1 MRRWGPPCRP
11 GVHAAIATLTDKVEA
26 LLWAPAVDKLPG
38 FARLGVKLVRFIY
51 AVLRDSVV
59 GNLPMRAMGL
69 VYITI
74 LSIVPLLA
82 ISFSVLRGFGFHKQ
96 MEPLLYELL
105 APLGEKGVEL
115 TNQVVGF
122 VDNVQGYVGA
132 AIGAMV
138 LLIYTTLSMAEKVE
152 DSLNF
157 VWRVERS
164 RNLARRLSEFLS
176 VILLGPVV
184 MVTAISLIA
193 AAESTTVVRELR
205 GIEAI
210 GQTLLFAGQLVPYL
224 LVVAGFSFV
233 YWFLPNTRV
242 RLVAALVGGLAGGLL
257 WAASGTLFATFVVNS
272 VRTMSIYA
280 TFAIVII
287 ALIWLY
293 LCWLILL
300 VGAQVAFYV
309 QHPEHLRLGFRRV
322 TLGGRRREEIAL
334 SLMSLIAQRFRDGAK
349 RLQMLDVAEELA
361 LPSLVISAV
370 GQRLESAG
378 LLTRTQKDELLP
390 GRDPGQ
396 IRLTEIL
403 DAVREPQLMD
413 VFPEG
418 HWPAGVKRVATRVS
432 GAIEQSLG
440 TQSLYDIIDG
450 PRAET

>member
-1 MRRWGPPCRP
+1 
-11 GVHAAIATLTDKVEA
+11 
-26 LLWAPAVDKLPG
+26 
-38 FARLGVKLVRFIY
+38 LVRFVY
-51 AVLRDSVV
+51 AVLRDAVV

-96 MEPLLYELL
+96 MEPLLYEFL
-105 APLGEKGVEL
+105 APLGDKGIEL
-115 TNQVVGF
+115 TNQIVGF

-132 AIGAMV
+132 AVGALV
-138 LLIYTTLSMAEKVE
+138 LLLYTTLSMAEKVE
-152 DSLNF
+152 DSINF

-164 RNLARRLSEFLS
+164 RNVARRLSEFLS

-193 AAESTTVVRELR
+193 AAESTMVIQELR

-210 GQTLLFAGQLVPYL
+210 GQTLLFAGKLVPYL

-242 RLVAALVGGLAGGLL
+242 HLFAALVGGLAGGLL

-280 TFAIVII
+280 TFAVVII

-334 SLMSLIAQRFRDGAK
+334 SLMSLIAQRFRDGSE
-349 RLQMLDVAEELA
+349 RPQMQDIADELA
-361 LPSLVISAV
+361 LPSLVIGAV

-378 LLTRTQKDELLP
+378 LLTRTQKDEMLP

-396 IRLTEIL
+396 IRLNEVL
-403 DAVREPQLMD
+403 AAVREPQAMD

-418 HWPAGVKRVATRVS
+418 NWPTSVKHVATRIS
-432 GAIEQSLG
+432 SAIEQSLG
-440 TQSLYDIIDG
+440 NQSLYDLLDP
-450 PRAET
+450 PRTQE

>member
-1 MRRWGPPCRP
+1 MS
-11 GVHAAIATLTDKVEA
+11 TLTDKAEA
-26 LLWAPAVDKLPG
+26 LLWAPSVDELPM
-38 FARLGVKLVRFIY
+38 ALRLAVKLLRFTYSVVRD
-51 AVLRDSVV
+51 AVV

-82 ISFSVLRGFGFHKQ
+82 ISFSVLRGFGYHKQ
-96 MEPLLYELL
+96 IEPMLYEFL
-105 APLGEKGVEL
+105 APLGEKGVEI
-115 TNQVVGF
+115 TDQIVGF

-132 AIGAMV
+132 AVGALV

-152 DSLNF
+152 DSMNY

-164 RNLARRLSEFLS
+164 RSIARRLSEFLS

-193 AAESTTVVRELR
+193 AVERNQMVSDLR
-205 GIEAI
+205 GIETVQ
-210 GQTLLFAGQLVPYL
+210 QTFMVAGQITPYL
-224 LVVAGFSFV
+224 MVMAGFGFV
-233 YWFLPNTRV
+233 YWFIPNTRV
-242 RLVAALVGGLAGGLL
+242 RIYAALVGGLVGGLL
-257 WAASGTLFATFVVNS
+257 WAASGQLFAAFVTNS
-272 VRTMSIYA
+272 VRTLSIYA

-322 TLGGRRREEIAL
+322 TLGGRQREQIAL
-334 SLMSLIAQRFRDGAK
+334 SLMSLVARRFRDGDQ
-349 RLQMLDVAEELA
+349 RIQMQDVASELA
-361 LPSLVISAV
+361 LPSLVISGV

-378 LLTRTQKDELLP
+378 LLTRTEKDELLP

-396 IRLTEIL
+396 IRLSEVL
-403 DAVREPQLMD
+403 SAVRDPQGID
-413 VFPEG
+413 IFPEG
-418 HWPAGVKRVATRVS
+418 RWPTNVRHVASRIS
-432 GAIEQSLG
+432 SAINTTLG
-440 TQSLYDIIDG
+440 DQSLYDILDQRTEEIPG
-450 PRAET
+450 T

>member
-1 MRRWGPPCRP
+1 M
-11 GVHAAIATLTDKVEA
+11 
-26 LLWAPAVDKLPG
+26 
-38 FARLGVKLVRFIY
+38 RFIY
-51 AVLRDSVV
+51 AVLRDAIA

-96 MEPLLYELL
+96 MEPLLYEFL
-105 APLGEKGVEL
+105 APLGPKGVEL

-132 AIGAMV
+132 AIGSMV
-138 LLIYTTLSMAEKVE
+138 LLLYTTLSMAEKVE
-152 DSLNF
+152 DSLNY

-164 RNLARRLSEFLS
+164 RNMARRLSEFLS

-193 AAESTTVVRELR
+193 AAESTTVVQELR

-210 GQTLLFAGQLVPYL
+210 GQTLVLAGTLVPYL

-242 RLVAALVGGLAGGLL
+242 RLFAALVGGLAGGVL
-257 WAASGTLFATFVVNS
+257 WATTGTLFATFVVNS
-272 VRTMSIYA
+272 VRTLSIYA

-300 VGAQVAFYV
+300 VGAQVAFYI
-309 QHPEHLRLGFRRV
+309 QHPEHLRLGFRPV
-322 TLGGRRREEIAL
+322 TLGGRQREEIAL
-334 SLMSLIAQRFRDGAK
+334 SVMSLIAQRFRDGAE
-349 RLQMLDVAEELA
+349 RLHMRDVAAELS
-361 LPSLVISAV
+361 LPSLAISAI

-396 IRLTEIL
+396 IRLSEVL
-403 DAVREPQLMD
+403 DAVREPQMID

-418 HWPAGVKRVATRVS
+418 HWPANVKRVATRIS
-432 GAIEQSLG
+432 GAIESSLG
-440 TQSLYDIIDG
+440 TQSLYDILDT

>member
-11 GVHAAIATLTDKVEA
+11 GKHTAIATLTDKVEA
-26 LLWAPAVDKLPG
+26 LLWAPRVDELPG
-38 FARLGVKLVRFIY
+38 VARMAIRLVRFTY
-51 AVLRDSVV
+51 AVLRDAVV

-96 MEPLLYELL
+96 MEPLLYEFL

-132 AIGAMV
+132 AVGALV

-152 DSLNF
+152 DSMNF

-164 RNLARRLSEFLS
+164 RNIARRLSEFLS

-184 MVTAISLIA
+184 MVTTISLIA
-193 AAESTTVVRELR
+193 AAESTTVVQELQ

-210 GQTLLFAGQLVPYL
+210 GQTLLFAGKLVPYL
-224 LVVAGFSFV
+224 IVIAGFSFV

-242 RLVAALVGGLAGGLL
+242 HLSAALVGGLAGGML
-257 WAASGTLFATFVVNS
+257 WAASGSLFAIFVVNS
-272 VRTMSIYA
+272 VRTLSIYA
-280 TFAIVII
+280 TFAVVII

-309 QHPEHLRLGFRRV
+309 QHPEHIRLGFRRV

-334 SLMSLIAQRFRDGAK
+334 SLMSLIAQRFRDGAQ
-349 RLQMLDVAEELA
+349 RLQMQDVAEQLA
-361 LPSLVISAV
+361 LPSLVIGAV

-396 IRLTEIL
+396 IRLSEIL
-403 DAVREPQLMD
+403 DAVREPQMMD
-413 VFPEG
+413 MFPEG
-418 HWPAGVKRVATRVS
+418 NWPQGVKRVASQVR
-432 GAIEQSLG
+432 GAIDQSLG
-440 TQSLYDIIDG
+440 AQSLYDIIDTS
-450 PRAET
+450 RAET